1 MEINEGE
8 YGFKLF
14 IKTVLES
21 IRRLQENLPTQLPEE
36 ELKNIGSLIDMYII
50 EKKNSQQWIDAEE
63 EEISICD
70 IIKKSLRQDP
80 TMFGTE
86 NYKDYAWIF
95 NEFKGIVSKTIRES
109 RFLSAISE
117 KNEKSANIIDTYL
130 PKMTC
135 VINPKS
141 LTLKNYDGE
150 TIYDDSSEPAIKKVD
165 FKVKSNLEYSESLN
179 NKPEEDF
186 EQE

>member
-1 MEINEGE
+1 
-8 YGFKLF
+8 
-14 IKTVLES
+14 
-21 IRRLQENLPTQLPEE
+21 
-36 ELKNIGSLIDMYII
+36 
-50 EKKNSQQWIDAEE
+50 
-63 EEISICD
+63 
-70 IIKKSLRQDP
+70 
-80 TMFGTE
+80 
-86 NYKDYAWIF
+86 
-95 NEFKGIVSKTIRES
+95 
-109 RFLSAISE
+109 
-117 KNEKSANIIDTYL
+117 
-130 PKMTC
+130 MTC